1 MNFRT
6 DGAWAWPGAVAYY
19 LREHGVPPDPD
30 LVAHIRARRFT
41 APSEVPEPAKD
52 LALAAITGESSTDGP
67 LGLAVRAVSPLRHVH
82 CTRLDELEFVA
93 DRTIKQ
99 AIATQAPAA
108 LILSPLLTGGQVFDK

>member
-1 MNFRT
+1 MADAVPMNFRT

-52 LALAAITGESSTDGP
+52 LALAAITGEDQTT
-67 LGLAVRAVSPLRHVH
+67 V
-82 CTRLDELEFVA
+82 
-93 DRTIKQ
+93 
-99 AIATQAPAA
+99 
-108 LILSPLLTGGQVFDK
+108 